1 MKTILV
7 VEDEAEI
14 RDVLEFVLTTAG
26 YDVCSTPEGETAIEM
41 ARTHPIDLAIL
52 DIGLPGMSGLE
63 VCPIL
68 TQAGIPVL
76 ALSSHDRDD
85 QVVTGLE
92 VGAEDYV
99 TKPFNHRELLL
110 RIDKLIRRT
119 SDKPIPS
126 HVMTVGRI
134 TVDTMRHVVVI
145 RGVHGE
151 HAREVNLTPT
161 EFELLSFLAA
171 TPDVPQSVETLLREV
186 WHVHDWTNGEEMVKV
201 GIRRLRKK
209 IEPDPSNP
217 VFLLNRWGQGY
228 FLTHS

>member
-26 YDVCSTPEGETAIEM
+26 YRVSSTSEGETAITM
-41 ARTHPIDLAIL
+41 AQTQPIDLAIL

-68 TQAGIPVL
+68 THAGIPVL
-76 ALSSHDRDD
+76 VLSSHDRDD

-119 SDKPIPS
+119 SGKPERPQ
-126 HVMTVGRI
+126 VMTVGRI
-134 TVDTMRHVVVI
+134 TVDTMRHVVII
-145 RGVHGE
+145 RGVPGE
-151 HAREVNLTPT
+151 QDREVNLTPT
-161 EFELLSFLAA
+161 EFDLVSFLAA
-171 TPDVPQSVETLLREV
+171 SPDVPHSVETLLREV
-186 WHVHDWTNGEEMVKV
+186 WRVQDWTNGEEMVKV

-228 FLTHS
+228 FLTQS